1 MMNSVVTMVS
11 VSLVVGVVTAQRTV
25 LMEKMR
31 LVVCTFEFA
40 ISD

>member
-11 VSLVVGVVTAQRTV
+11 VSLVVGVATAQMTV

-31 LVVCTFEFA
+31 LVVYTFEFA
-40 ISD
+40 ILD